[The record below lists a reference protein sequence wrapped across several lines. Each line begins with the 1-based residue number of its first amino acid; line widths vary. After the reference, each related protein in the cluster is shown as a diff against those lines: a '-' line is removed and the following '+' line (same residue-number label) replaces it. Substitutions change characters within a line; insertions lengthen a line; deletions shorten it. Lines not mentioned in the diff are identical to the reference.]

1 MRRGSRSDG
10 VDGIDEMDKVGY
22 FPSSQFGK

>member
-10 VDGIDEMDKVGY
+10 VDEIDEMDKVGC